1 MLKTSSYTKP
11 GKYFMNCCP
20 KTFTWFKSCSNRLRT
35 KVKVKLKA
43 RTNFSKGFHFSDK
56 VAVKNLA
63 NSSNK
68 MSVMVL
74 KTCLAVYLAKLEP

>member
-20 KTFTWFKSCSNRLRT
+20 KTFTKFKSCSNRLRT
-35 KVKVKLKA
+35 KVKVKA

-68 MSVMVL
+68 MSVIVL